1 MRESAKASARFRNA
15 IPAQQRG
22 RLLSV
27 RAYDGDGGMRDADV
41 VEGVALEALVAR
53 FFADARVA
61 FLHVHN
67 ARRGCYACRIDR
79 G

>member
-1 MRESAKASARFRNA
+1 MRNA
-15 IPAQQRG
+15 IPPQQRD

-27 RAYDGDGGMRDADV
+27 RAYDDDGWMRDAEV
-41 VEGVALEALVAR
+41 VKGVDLDALVAR
-53 FFADARVA
+53 FFADPQVA

-79 G
+79 A